1 MAIRF
6 HLPANALDRVA
17 FAYSPLLE
25 AALSLHVLVEP
36 KHHPLQHEWVR
47 AMRALKPALRRE
59 VGAFSFLYRTTLAD
73 VFLPSPSEEYR
84 DFGLEVER
92 LRRLDQRT
100 VAYELTRPLHDH
112 GGAEPRDPR
121 LDDADVRASVLRS
134 AELHGPESVRV
145 AQALL
150 EDPVAV
156 ARRLATLLESYWEAA
171 FAAEWEQL
179 EPRLAA
185 AVTEAGRQ
193 LADDGV
199 YSLLL
204 RLAPQLRVD
213 AGREEFGIDV
223 RHEHRVEVGDDQTL
237 VLAPSYFVW
246 PHVRVNCDQPWPLT
260 LVYPAGFVL
269 GAARRE
275 LPSGDFLRSLRAV
288 ADATRLRAL
297 KLIAE
302 RPRSTQELARLIGIS
317 EAGLSKHLRLM
328 AHAGL
333 LTTRRE
339 GYYVL
344 YSLVPERVEAVAS
357 ALQTYLAREPGQA
370 GKDSGS
376 PTARA

>member
-1 MAIRF
+1 VPIRF
-6 HLPANALDRVA
+6 HLPARALDRVA

-47 AMRALKPALRRE
+47 AMRSLEPDLRRE
-59 VGAFSFLYRTTLAD
+59 IGAFSFLYRGTLAD
-73 VFLPSPSEEYR
+73 VFLPSPTEEYG
-84 DFGLEVER
+84 DFGRELER
-92 LRRLDQRT
+92 LGRLDERT
-100 VAYELTRPLHDH
+100 LAYELTRPLHDH

-121 LDDADVRASVLRS
+121 LDDPDVRASVLRA
-134 AELHGPESVRV
+134 AERHGPDGV
-145 AQALL
+145 ALARALL
-150 EDPVAV
+150 QDPVAV
-156 ARRLATLLESYWEAA
+156 AGRLATMLERYWDAA
-171 FAAEWEQL
+171 FAAEWDQL

-185 AVTEAGRQ
+185 AVSEAGRQ

-199 YSLLL
+199 YPFLLG
-204 RLAPQLRVD
+204 LAPQLRVD
-213 AGREEFGIDV
+213 ASREEFGLDV
-223 RHEHRVEVGDDQTL
+223 PHEHRIEIGDEETL

-246 PHVRVNCDQPWPLT
+246 PHVRVACDEPWPLT

-275 LPSGDFLRSLRAV
+275 LPPGDLLRSLRAV

-297 KLIAE
+297 RLIAE

-344 YSLVPERVEAVAS
+344 YSLVPERVGEVAS
-357 ALQTYLAREPGQA
+357 ALPAYLGGEPGQS
-370 GKDSGS
+370 GNDSGS
-376 PTARA
+376 STARA

>member
-6 HLPANALDRVA
+6 HLPARALDRIA

-47 AMRALKPALRRE
+47 AMRTLTPALRRE
-59 VGAFSFLYRTTLAD
+59 IGAFSFLYRATLAD
-73 VFLPSPSEEYR
+73 VFLPSPTEEYP
-84 DFGLEVER
+84 DFGLELER
-92 LRRLDQRT
+92 LGRLDERT
-100 VAYELTRPLHDH
+100 LAYELTRPLHDH

-121 LDDADVRASVLRS
+121 LDDPDVQASVLRG
-134 AELHGPESVRV
+134 AEFHGHEAVR
-145 AQALL
+145 AAHALL
-150 EDPVAV
+150 EDPVEV
-156 ARRLATLLESYWEAA
+156 TRRLTALLAGYWEAA

-204 RLAPQLRVD
+204 GLAPQLRVD

-223 RHEHRVEVGDDQTL
+223 GHEHRVEVGEDETL

-246 PHVRVNCDQPWPLT
+246 PHVRVNCDRPWPLT

-269 GAARRE
+269 GAVRRE
-275 LPSGDFLRSLRAV
+275 LPSGDLLRSLRAV
-288 ADATRLRAL
+288 ADGTRLRAL

-328 AHAGL
+328 AQAGL

-344 YSLVPERVEAVAS
+344 YSLVPERIEALAA
-357 ALQTYLAREPGQA
+357 ALPAYLAE
-370 GKDSGS
+370 
-376 PTARA
+376 